1 MSDGGG
7 LDLTLLDLFRQEAG
21 EYVDTLSKGLLAIE
35 QGDAVPSALEPM
47 MRAAHSLKGAAR
59 IVGLAAAE
67 RLAHAL
73 EDVMVASQ
81 RGDITLAGHAVD
93 AGLEAVDWL
102 ASCASTSNEE
112 LPAWAEAEADRADRL
127 AASLRAVAE
136 GRPPTTPVPLPPGEA
151 LGTPRA
157 GPPAEPESEPPAP
170 PARADSAEAYL
181 DDLSLLE
188 LFRQEA
194 EVYVQTLSEGLVAL
208 DLEGAVPSALEPM
221 MRAAHSLKGAAR
233 IVGHAAAERLA
244 HALEDVMVASQRGAI
259 TLRPEG
265 VDTCLRAVDLLSE
278 CGGLDESSFED
289 WHRSNS
295 GRVDDL
301 ESALRA
307 IAEGGEVTPR
317 ASPHAGPTSPA
328 APGADEPEAAAP
340 ASPPGSGDATPPVP
354 TATPGVGPPPGKAA
368 PATSPDAVVRVAAGS
383 LTQLL
388 GLAGESLVEVRQL
401 RPLVDALMAVRGHHA
416 GLCES
421 LRKLRRRDAGGAD
434 RPGEDLAR
442 LEAMGHAQ
450 DAADRSLAEVDRVLE
465 SLERYARRN
474 EELSERLHHEVIQS
488 RMRPLADGV
497 RGFPRMVRDVARQL
511 GKKVRFEVVGDRTGV
526 DRDILDRL
534 EAPLNHLIRNALDHG
549 LETPE
554 DRVAAGKPA
563 EGAVRLEGRH
573 QAGMLHL
580 TVSDDGR
587 GLDPERLRAKVVER
601 GLAGAAMAA
610 QMTDAEL
617 FEFLFLPGFSTKG
630 EVTELS
636 GRGVGLD
643 VVQSMVQSVGGML
656 QTASTPGKGTQFHLR
671 LPITRSVIR
680 ALLVGIGGEPYAVP
694 LNRLD
699 RVVVAAPDELEEL
712 EGRPF
717 IRVDDDQPIGLVP
730 AALVLGLGEDPG
742 WPVAG
747 GRSPIVVV
755 ADRGQR
761 FGMVVDALI
770 GERDLD
776 IRPLDARL
784 GKVPD
789 VAGASVLDDGRVVL
803 ILDVEDLVRSIDAR
817 LQGHRFRLAASDAR
831 PVEAGGEGPGP
842 KRILVVDDS
851 ITVRELE
858 RQLLANHGYEVDTA
872 VDGMD
877 GWNAL
882 RQGRYDL
889 VVSDVDMPRLDGIGL
904 VRLVRDDPRLRGLP
918 VVIVSYKDR
927 AEDRLRGLDAGA
939 DAYLTK
945 GSFHDETFISTVVDL
960 IGEAVRR

>member
-7 LDLTLLDLFRQEAG
+7 LDVTLLDLFRQEADV
-21 EYVDTLSKGLLAIE
+21 YVDALSKGLMTIE
-35 QGDAVPSALEPM
+35 QEGSNPAALEPM

-67 RLAHAL
+67 RVAHAL
-73 EDVMVASQ
+73 EDVMVAAQ
-81 RGDITLAGHAVD
+81 HGAITLGPPEVD
-93 AGLEAVDWL
+93 AGLAAVDWL

-112 LPAWAEAEADRADRL
+112 LPEWVESQAGEADRL
-127 AASLRAVAE
+127 ADLLRRVAE
-136 GRPPTTPVPLPPGEA
+136 GRSPSADPSGSTIPREAPGATTTDGPEPTP
-151 LGTPRA
+151 
-157 GPPAEPESEPPAP
+157 EPPEA
-170 PARADSAEAYL
+170 AVAEVSLA
-181 DDLSLLE
+181 DLSLLE

-194 EVYVQTLSEGLVAL
+194 DVYVQMLSEGLVAL
-208 DLEGAVPSALEPM
+208 DREGAEPTALEPM

-233 IVGHAAAERLA
+233 IVGLAAAERVA
-244 HALEDVMVASQRGAI
+244 HALEDVMVAAQHGAI
-259 TLRPEG
+259 TLQSAG
-265 VDTCLRAVDLLSE
+265 VDTCLKAVDVLSE
-278 CGGLDESSFED
+278 CGGLDETVFEG
-289 WHRSNS
+289 WHRSNAE
-295 GRVDDL
+295 RINDL
-301 ESALRA
+301 VAALRA
-307 IAEGGEVTPR
+307 LAEGREARP
-317 ASPHAGPTSPA
+317 AEPSPSSAPAEPAVSLLAEPA
-328 APGADEPEAAAP
+328 ASLPAEP
-340 ASPPGSGDATPPVP
+340 T
-354 TATPGVGPPPGKAA
+354 TTKAA
-368 PATSPDAVVRVAAGS
+368 PVASPEAVVRVAAES

-388 GLAGESLVEVRQL
+388 GLAGEALVEVRQL

-416 GLCES
+416 GLCEA
-421 LRKLRRRDAGGAD
+421 LRALQRRDTGAD
-434 RPGEDLAR
+434 LGRR
-442 LEAMGHAQ
+442 EAMGQASNV
-450 DAADRSLAEVDRVLE
+450 ADRCLAELDHVME

-474 EELSERLHHEVIQS
+474 EQLAERLHHEVIQS

-511 GKKVRFEVVGDRTGV
+511 GKKVRFEVVGERTGV

-549 LETPE
+549 LELPE
-554 DRVAAGKPA
+554 ERIATGKPA
-563 EGAVRLEGRH
+563 EGMVLLEGRH

-630 EVTELS
+630 QVTELS

-643 VVQSMVQSVGGML
+643 VVQSMVQSVGGLL
-656 QTASTPGKGTQFHLR
+656 QTTSTLGQGTQFHLR

-680 ALLVGIGGEPYAVP
+680 ALLVRIDGEPYAVP

-699 RVVVAAPDELEEL
+699 RVVVVSPDDLEEL

-717 IRVDDDQPIGLVP
+717 IRVDDDQPIGLIP
-730 AALVLGLGEDPG
+730 AALVLGLSEDSAWSG
-742 WPVAG
+742 VE

-761 FGMVVDALI
+761 FGMLVDSLI

-776 IRPLDARL
+776 IRPLDPRL

-789 VAGASVLDDGRVVL
+789 VAGASVLDDGWPVL

-817 LQGHRFRLAASDAR
+817 LHGHRFRLGASDIDSSPSATKTR
-831 PVEAGGEGPGP
+831 AS
-842 KRILVVDDS
+842 KRVLVVDDS

-889 VVSDVDMPRLDGIGL
+889 IVSDVDMPRLDGIGL
-904 VRLVRDDPRLRGLP
+904 VRRVRDDPRLRGLP

-927 AEDRLRGLDAGA
+927 PEDRLRGLEAGA

>member
-7 LDLTLLDLFRQEAG
+7 LDVTLLDLFRQEADV
-21 EYVDTLSKGLLAIE
+21 YVDALSKGLMAIE
-35 QGDAVPSALEPM
+35 REGSNPAALEPM

-67 RLAHAL
+67 RVAHAL
-73 EDVMVASQ
+73 EDVMVAAQ
-81 RGDITLAGHAVD
+81 RGAITLGQPEVD
-93 AGLEAVDWL
+93 AGLAAVDWL

-112 LPAWAEAEADRADRL
+112 LPAWVEAEAGQADRL
-127 AASLRAVAE
+127 ADVLRLVAE
-136 GRPPTTPVPLPPGEA
+136 GRSPKPDHSGSTIPGETPGETTA
-151 LGTPRA
+151 GVPQPNPGTPEA
-157 GPPAEPESEPPAP
+157 GVVEVSLA
-170 PARADSAEAYL
+170 
-181 DDLSLLE
+181 DLSLLE

-194 EVYVQTLSEGLVAL
+194 DVYVQTLSEGLVAL
-208 DLEGAVPSALEPM
+208 DREGAETTALEPM

-233 IVGHAAAERLA
+233 IVGLAAAERVA
-244 HALEDVMVASQRGAI
+244 HALEDVMVAAQRGAI
-259 TLRPEG
+259 TLQSAA
-265 VDTCLRAVDLLSE
+265 VDTCLKAVDVLSE
-278 CGGLDESSFED
+278 CGELDETVFEG
-289 WHRSNS
+289 WHRSNAA
-295 GRVDDL
+295 RINDL
-301 ESALRA
+301 VAALRA
-307 IAEGGEVTPR
+307 LAEGREPR
-317 ASPHAGPTSPA
+317 PVGPSPSAEPVEPVPVESSAPDEPAGSAPAVPAASLPVGPTSA
-328 APGADEPEAAAP
+328 
-340 ASPPGSGDATPPVP
+340 
-354 TATPGVGPPPGKAA
+354 KAA
-368 PATSPDAVVRVAAGS
+368 PAASPEAVVRVAAES

-388 GLAGESLVEVRQL
+388 GLAGEALVEVRLL
-401 RPLVDALMAVRGHHA
+401 RPLVDSLMAVRGHHA
-416 GLCES
+416 GLCEA
-421 LRKLRRRDAGGAD
+421 LRALQRRDAGDGRAGAGLG
-434 RPGEDLAR
+434 RR
-442 LEAMGHAQ
+442 EAMGQASNV
-450 DAADRSLAEVDRVLE
+450 ADRCLADLDRVME

-474 EELSERLHHEVIQS
+474 EQLAERLHHEVIQS

-511 GKKVRFEVVGDRTGV
+511 GKKVRFEVVGERTGV

-549 LETPE
+549 LESPE
-554 DRVAAGKPA
+554 DRIASGKPA
-563 EGAVRLEGRH
+563 EGTVRLEGRH

-610 QMTDAEL
+610 HLTDAEL

-630 EVTELS
+630 QVTELS

-643 VVQSMVQSVGGML
+643 VVQSMVQSVGGLL
-656 QTASTPGKGTQFHLR
+656 QTTSTLGKGTQFHLR

-680 ALLVGIGGEPYAVP
+680 ALLVRIGGEPYAVP

-699 RVVVAAPDELEEL
+699 RVVVVSPDDLEEL

-730 AALVLGLGEDPG
+730 AALVLGLSEDSAWSG
-742 WPVAG
+742 VE

-761 FGMVVDALI
+761 FGMLVDALI

-776 IRPLDARL
+776 IRPLDPRL

-789 VAGASVLDDGRVVL
+789 VAGASVLDDGWPVL

-817 LQGHRFRLAASDAR
+817 LHGHRFRLGASDAGPSPSATR
-831 PVEAGGEGPGP
+831 PPAS
-842 KRILVVDDS
+842 KRVLVVDDS

-889 VVSDVDMPRLDGIGL
+889 IVSDVDMPRLDGIGL
-904 VRLVRDDPRLRGLP
+904 VRRVRDDPRLRGLP

-927 AEDRLRGLDAGA
+927 QEDRLRGLEAGA